1 MTEQG
6 GKTPPWPPKRAPRG
20 GPNRAPRD
28 PEGER
33 DPLRTCIATRAT
45 LPRDELVRLVASP
58 DGEVVL
64 DVRGKLP
71 GRGAWLAPTAEALG
85 RLERAKPRVERDL
98 GARLDVDAIGRAL
111 REATVRGVR
120 EGLSMGAASGA
131 LILGRDVLERALL
144 DGRVGLVAIAS
155 DCAERTS
162 SALEDA
168 AGGEAEFVGVPLTT
182 VEIGHLV
189 GRGLV
194 AAVGVPDGGV
204 TRWLQAQLRR
214 LSLLG

>member
-1 MTEQG
+1 MSDQG
-6 GKTPPWPPKRAPRG
+6 GKTPPRPPKRAPRG
-20 GPNRAPRD
+20 GPNRVARATED
-28 PEGER
+28 ER
-33 DPLRTCIATRAT
+33 DPLRTCIATRAE
-45 LPRDELVRLVASP
+45 LPRDELVRLVGSP

-71 GRGAWLAPTAEALG
+71 GRGAWLAPTAEALQ
-85 RLERAKPRVERDL
+85 RLERSKARVERDL
-98 GARLDVDAIGRAL
+98 GARLDVAAIAQAL
-111 REATVRGVR
+111 RDATVRGVR

-144 DGRVGLVAIAS
+144 DGRVGLVAVAS

-168 AGGEAEFVGVPLTT
+168 AGGEAEFVPVPLTT

-194 AAVGVPDGGV
+194 AAVGVPDSGV

-214 LSLLG
+214 LSVLG